1 MIVNETSLS
10 RSSSPLRV
18 VCLSALA
25 LSLLF
30 PLPRSPCC
38 AYSPNKPSSSTTTSS
53 FLPSSPPLL
62 LLPIS
67 RLESVAQE
75 VIKSFNRYIH
85 FDFISS
91 FSNPRHVGRRQEG
104 RMRQRASHSILPQCA
119 GPQEADS
126 GTWVG
131 LACQLPGAFSVRRQI
146 NAKEK
151 NIQAQA
157 RPAVPPS

>member
-1 MIVNETSLS
+1 MKLLS
-10 RSSSPLRV
+10 
-18 VCLSALA
+18 LA
-25 LSLLF
+25 LPRPCALYAS
-30 PLPRSPCC
+30 PPSRSPCSFRFL
-38 AYSPNKPSSSTTTSS
+38 ALLAVLTLPTNLPPPPPPPPS
-53 FLPSSPPLL
+53 FRLLLLLL

>member
-1 MIVNETSLS
+1 
-10 RSSSPLRV
+10 
-18 VCLSALA
+18 
-25 LSLLF
+25 
-30 PLPRSPCC
+30 
-38 AYSPNKPSSSTTTSS
+38 
-53 FLPSSPPLL
+53 
-62 LLPIS
+62 
-67 RLESVAQE
+67 VAQE